1 MFTPPASSARKHHNN
16 NSNSN
21 SPPTL
26 TPIFNSLLKTN
37 WRKRCNTTRR
47 TPYRFASNNATPL
60 ASAPPEQPHFVSTS
74 KNVVLLD
81 WWLTKLQIEGSTSP
95 KAFKFGVGGKA
106 FDGREST
113 HFFSGEIVKRQDE
126 ITLENVEGITIR
138 LDSLLNRF
146 RTLENGF
153 PSQVCDHFF
162 LGFPFD
168 WEEFGAQ
175 YFGGQSIHGARS
187 SKGTRTSPDD
197 IDDRRCLLSS
207 FDDIP
212 VTRLFD
218 HMMVTSGDYN
228 ECSLTRSIFDHILS
242 EYGSSSAELKEE
254 DTDRIP
260 AEDFLVD
267 ETKTPLDVS
276 GEINKPLVAGCSSL
290 DKASRDELEHKNDN
304 VILDDMSMGITN
316 NLLTV
321 HSQSKMDEDVRA
333 LSKFVPTRSKTRSET
348 STNQQQEGLP
358 SNTTTN
364 PDTTPRTSTRQY
376 ADTTV
381 THVASVSQ
389 SAIPNAANIKVD
401 RVLDSSSS
409 KTCTTCNHL
418 GKNVSA
424 KRGTTSEMLTNSQE
438 LNLSAAT
445 LDPGVTAPIPAPEM
459 SRNRIKVPQV
469 DMESRKLNKSG
480 SKKLRNLNTGSG
492 LLTRSQARCVLT
504 RSRAKL
510 KKLRTDSNIIT
521 AEPDVTAEEDAAH
534 FAQTTKIS
542 DSCPIS
548 EAEKLEKD
556 ESRRH
561 VPDKVL
567 EVNNRHLDRPEVRR
581 SGRRRNVVNYLE
593 R

>member
-1 MFTPPASSARKHHNN
+1 M
-16 NSNSN
+16 
-21 SPPTL
+21 
-26 TPIFNSLLKTN
+26 PIYIILKN
-37 WRKRCNTTRR
+37 KIQDVNH
-47 TPYRFASNNATPL
+47 YL
-60 ASAPPEQPHFVSTS
+60 ASAASIKHYS
-74 KNVVLLD
+74 K
-81 WWLTKLQIEGSTSP
+81 
-95 KAFKFGVGGKA
+95 
-106 FDGREST
+106 
-113 HFFSGEIVKRQDE
+113 
-126 ITLENVEGITIR
+126 
-138 LDSLLNRF
+138 
-146 RTLENGF
+146 
-153 PSQVCDHFF
+153 QVCDHFF

-187 SKGTRTSPDD
+187 SKGTRTSSDD
-197 IDDRRCLLSS
+197 IDERRCLLSS

-276 GEINKPLVAGCSSL
+276 GENNKPLVAGCSLL
-290 DKASRDELEHKNDN
+290 DKASRYEPEHKNDN
-304 VILDDMSMGITN
+304 VILDDMSMGTTN
-316 NLLTV
+316 KLLTV

-348 STNQQQEGLP
+348 LTNQQQEGLP

-364 PDTTPRTSTRQY
+364 PDTTSRTSTRQY

-409 KTCTTCNHL
+409 KNCTTCNHL
-418 GKNVSA
+418 GKNDSA
-424 KRGTTSEMLTNSQE
+424 KRGTMSEMLMNSQE

-469 DMESRKLNKSG
+469 DMESRTLNKSG
-480 SKKLRNLNTGSG
+480 SKKLRRNLNTGSG
-492 LLTRSQARCVLT
+492 LLTRSQARGVLT
-504 RSRAKL
+504 RCRAKL
-510 KKLRTDSNIIT
+510 KKLRTDSKDIT
-521 AEPDVTAEEDAAH
+521 AEHDVTAEEDAAH

-581 SGRRRNVVNYLE
+581 SGRRRNVVNYRE